1 MGSDL
6 TRDLGANYETN
17 PFAGPRGRVL
27 GGAEKDQI
35 TKQSQTPL
43 PVGVVI
49 GTLATQESGSLTEA
63 PTNTKPLIPGLMRE
77 FLLRHRDG
85 HEAFK
90 SGVGTRWR
98 VEEGGKLPEPIVI

>member
-1 MGSDL
+1 M
-6 TRDLGANYETN
+6 
-17 PFAGPRGRVL
+17 L